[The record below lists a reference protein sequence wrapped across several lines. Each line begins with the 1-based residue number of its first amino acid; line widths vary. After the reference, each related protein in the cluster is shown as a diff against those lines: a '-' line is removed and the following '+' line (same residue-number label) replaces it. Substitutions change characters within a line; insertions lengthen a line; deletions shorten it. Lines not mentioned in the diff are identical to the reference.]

1 MVRPFPFD
9 LLNPG
14 SPTEPCFT
22 VSEIPHTAKLD
33 QNESPMDLP
42 AATKQII
49 LDRLANREWNR
60 YPQPKQY
67 LEVKTRFADTIGVGP
82 ENLVLTV
89 GCDQMILLPY
99 LAAGGAGR
107 KARIFEPAY
116 PVFATYARTTKTELD
131 AVVLGADFHL
141 DADSLGSEVDVLML
155 VTPNNPT
162 GNGPGR
168 DVILE
173 ALKRNCLVFVD
184 EAYGDYAGET
194 VIDLVQDHPNLLVGR
209 SLSKSLLA
217 GVRLGFGIGHP
228 ALINVLER
236 LLFAPY
242 HLNHLQML
250 VAEHYHL
257 IKPHLQ
263 SMVQGV
269 VAERSRVET
278 EIGQMGLTHWPS
290 KANFTLFEVGNAKQT
305 YQRLLDHG
313 VRIRDVSS
321 MPGMKEHL
329 RVTIGTK
336 EENNLFLNAL
346 SRSV

>member
-1 MVRPFPFD
+1 MY
-9 LLNPG
+9 
-14 SPTEPCFT
+14 
-22 VSEIPHTAKLD
+22 
-33 QNESPMDLP
+33 
-42 AATKQII
+42 KQ
-49 LDRLANREWNR
+49 
-60 YPQPKQY
+60 
-67 LEVKTRFADTIGVGP
+67 T
-82 ENLVLTV
+82 
-89 GCDQMILLPY
+89 M
-99 LAAGGAGR
+99 
-107 KARIFEPAY
+107 
-116 PVFATYARTTKTELD
+116 
-131 AVVLGADFHL
+131 
-141 DADSLGSEVDVLML
+141 
-155 VTPNNPT
+155 
-162 GNGPGR
+162 
-168 DVILE
+168 
-173 ALKRNCLVFVD
+173 
-184 EAYGDYAGET
+184 
-194 VIDLVQDHPNLLVGR
+194 VIDLVQDHPHLLVGR

-242 HLNHLQML
+242 HLNHMQML

-263 SMVQGV
+263 SMVRGV